1 MAFIEIDAR
10 LDSLENAKSYLC
22 NPTDVG
28 KANFVIAGRVA
39 PCYSLFHIEGEKK

>member
-10 LDSLENAKSYLC
+10 LDSLEKAKSYLC

-28 KANFVIAGRVA
+28 KQI
-39 PCYSLFHIEGEKK
+39 L